1 MSRVVVTSPLPGDA
15 IALLERDHAVRVLEP
30 GAPLAPALADADALL
45 CMLTDPITDAILAAG
60 PSLRIV
66 ANCAVGFDNVDVA
79 AATARGI
86 WVVNTPNVLTE
97 ASADFAWALML
108 AAARRIVEGDT
119 VVRSG
124 RFQGFR
130 LGLLLGAPV
139 AGQTLG
145 IVGLGRIGQAVAR
158 RARGFDMRVLYAQR
172 HRADAARENELRAR
186 HVPLAELLSESD
198 FVSLHVPLTG
208 ATRHL
213 IDAAALAR
221 MKPSAILVNTAR
233 GPVVD
238 EAALASAL
246 ESGHL
251 AAAALDVFEREPDID
266 DRLRRLD
273 RVLLTPHAASAT
285 EPTRAAMARALAED
299 ILRVLSGQL
308 PNNPLNQI

>member
-1 MSRVVVTSPLPGDA
+1 MARPWLA
-15 IALLERDHAVRVLEP
+15 ALAASTCACSTLSATAP
-30 GAPLAPALADADALL
+30 TPLARTSSARVTFLS
-45 CMLTDPITDAILAAG
+45 
-60 PSLRIV
+60 PS
-66 ANCAVGFDNVDVA
+66 C
-79 AATARGI
+79 
-86 WVVNTPNVLTE
+86 
-97 ASADFAWALML
+97 
-108 AAARRIVEGDT
+108 
-119 VVRSG
+119 
-124 RFQGFR
+124 
-130 LGLLLGAPV
+130 
-139 AGQTLG
+139 
-145 IVGLGRIGQAVAR
+145 
-158 RARGFDMRVLYAQR
+158 
-172 HRADAARENELRAR
+172 
-186 HVPLAELLSESD
+186 SESD

>member
-1 MSRVVVTSPLPGDA
+1 M
-15 IALLERDHAVRVLEP
+15 LEP